1 VTSKAFLST
10 LCVDVSK
17 GDLTIRE
24 DERIKIN
31 QLFVPSGGKVHPVRT
46 TSNVMSQNGV
56 IVVPGLSTN
65 QPLRGYGKEP
75 RLKAR
80 WAKRGK
86 YRQVCAV
93 AVHIPAGLVVSTT
106 IISSITST
114 GSSRDRGTFDSHA
127 PLEEPTLRRLY
138 SYMLKFRTVEE
149 RVRLLFRQGRFS
161 GNYFAAVGQEAAEV
175 GTTIDLLPED
185 TIAPSHR
192 NFVTHIMKGTPLK
205 LMFAHI
211 CLRKDSPDQGR
222 CARGEL
228 WICAAQHHHARIDFR
243 CTTCDRHRCG
253 PGQLLRTFPRF
264 RPLLR

>member
-1 VTSKAFLST
+1 MTNVTLKAFLST

-17 GDLTIRE
+17 GDLAIRE

-56 IVVPGLSTN
+56 IVIPGLSTN

-75 RLKAR
+75 RLKAG

-161 GNYFAAVGQEAAEV
+161 GNYFAAVGRKQPRSARPL
-175 GTTIDLLPED
+175 TFF
-185 TIAPSHR
+185 R
-192 NFVTHIMKGTPLK
+192 RTPLH
-205 LMFAHI
+205 LPIAT
-211 CLRKDSPDQGR
+211 S
-222 CARGEL
+222 
-228 WICAAQHHHARIDFR
+228 
-243 CTTCDRHRCG
+243 
-253 PGQLLRTFPRF
+253 LLIS
-264 RPLLR
+264 